1 MNSTSGYISWNTEEK
16 DVAILFGM
24 LYTVLIF
31 KN

>member
-1 MNSTSGYISWNTEEK
+1 MNSTSSYISWNTEEN

-31 KN
+31 EH